1 MKEVVID
8 ALLDSLKI
16 FAVVVVFQYVIALIE
31 PKLSEKISFK
41 GKLAPLI
48 GVYPY
53 CRNADSV
60 WLQRIYIKKGTS
72 P

>member
-31 PKLSEKISFK
+31 PKLSEKYRSRAN
-41 GKLAPLI
+41 LLH
-48 GVYPY
+48 
-53 CRNADSV
+53 
-60 WLQRIYIKKGTS
+60 
-72 P
+72 